1 MPAITASHL
10 QKTFL
15 SKRKAAGLKGS
26 LRALV
31 RPEYSTVEAVRN
43 LSFEMESGELLGFI
57 GPNGAGKS
65 TTIKILTGILHPS
78 GGEADV
84 LGFKPWT
91 QRQQLAYHIGTVF
104 GQRPQLWYHLPAV
117 DTFLLFGKIYE
128 MEDAEVKR
136 RIGFLSEAFGID
148 DLLETPVRKLSLG
161 QRMRCE
167 VAASLLHKPRLL
179 LLDEPSIGLDVVA
192 KQLIRD
198 AIRTMSHEEGVGV
211 LLTSHDA
218 GDLAALCKRVIII
231 NHGQIVYQDK
241 VSNLKRRFLTRKLV
255 EVRFAEQIQPG
266 FAIQGVETLKTGQ
279 YGVKLQFDTRHTAV
293 DEVLARLTQHGS
305 VVDITISD
313 PPLEEVIAKIYQE
326 AQDDVPLA
334 G

>member
-1 MPAITASHL
+1 MPAITVSHL

-31 RPEYSTVEAVRN
+31 RPEYSNVKAVRN

-84 LGFKPWT
+84 LGFKPWK

-128 MEDAEVKR
+128 MEDDEVKR
-136 RIGFLSEAFGID
+136 RIAYLSEAFAIG

-198 AIRTMSHEEGVGV
+198 AIRTMSQEEGVGV

-255 EVRFAEQIQPG
+255 EVRFADQIGPD
-266 FAIQGVETLKTGQ
+266 FAIEGVETLKTGQ
-279 YGVKLQFDTRHTAV
+279 YGVKLQFDTRHTPV
-293 DEVLARLTQHGS
+293 DAVLARLTQHGS

-326 AQDDVPLA
+326 EQAHEPLA
-334 G
+334 A

>member
-1 MPAITASHL
+1 MPAITVSHL
-10 QKTFL
+10 QKTFQ
-15 SKRKAAGLKGS
+15 SKRKAAGLSGS
-26 LRALV
+26 LRSLF
-31 RPEYSTVEAVRN
+31 RPQYSIVEAVRD

-57 GPNGAGKS
+57 VPNGAGKS

-78 GGEADV
+78 SGDASV
-84 LGFKPWT
+84 LGYKPWKD
-91 QRQQLAYHIGTVF
+91 RQQLAYHIGTVF
-104 GQRPQLWYHLPAV
+104 GQRPQLWYHLPAI
-117 DTFLLFGKIYE
+117 DTFHLFGKIYE
-128 MEDAEVKR
+128 MEDRDVKK
-136 RIGFLSEAFGID
+136 RIGFLSEAFKIGE
-148 DLLETPVRKLSLG
+148 LLETPVRKLSLG

-198 AIRTMSHEEGVGV
+198 AIRAMSQEEGVGV

-218 GDLAALCKRVIII
+218 GDLEALCKRVIII

-241 VSNLKRRFLTRKLV
+241 VSNLKRKYLTRKLV
-255 EVRFAEQIQPG
+255 EVRYAEEVQPDFNIEG
-266 FAIQGVETLKTGQ
+266 MHTLKTGR
-279 YGVKLQFDTRHTAV
+279 YGVKLQFDTQRTAV
-293 DEVLARLTQHGS
+293 GAVMTHLTQKGS

-326 AQDDVPLA
+326 AQDNVPGTL
-334 G
+334 

>member
-1 MPAITASHL
+1 MPAITVTHL
-10 QKTFL
+10 QKTFQ
-15 SKRKAAGLKGS
+15 SKRKAAGLSGS
-26 LRALV
+26 LRSLFK
-31 RPEYSTVEAVRN
+31 PQYTSVEAVRG

-78 GGEADV
+78 GGDACV
-84 LGFKPWT
+84 LGFTPWKE
-91 QRQQLAYHIGTVF
+91 RQALAFHLGTVF
-104 GQRPQLWYHLPAV
+104 GQRPQLWYHLPAI
-117 DTFLLFGKIYE
+117 DTLHLFGKIYE
-128 MEDAEVKR
+128 MEDREIKQ
-136 RIGFLSEAFGID
+136 RIGFLSEAFKIT

-192 KQLIRD
+192 KQHIRD
-198 AIRTMSHEEGVGV
+198 AIKTMSQEEGVGV

-241 VSNLKRRFLTRKLV
+241 VSNLKRKFLTRKLV
-255 EVRFAEQIQPG
+255 EVRYAEEVTPDFSIE
-266 FAIQGVETLKTGQ
+266 GVQTLKTGH
-279 YGVKLQFDTRHTAV
+279 YGVKLQFDTQQTPVGAV
-293 DEVLARLTQHGS
+293 MANLTQKGS

-326 AQDDVPLA
+326 AHEDDP